1 MRSKQKWGL
10 LVALIT
16 TNFLYSQELVN
27 PVIKNFGTIGQADL
41 ASEKPDPN
49 LTYNI
54 VVDLATGEDNKS
66 NLLFSLNNV
75 ARLINLHVM
84 GGVPEENL
92 NIVVAVHGGAI
103 WSVLNNELY
112 YKKFKTANPNIP
124 LYKELLDSG
133 VKIVVCSQSMFK
145 RNIAPSDLVKG
156 LEVATSALTTLT
168 TYQIKGYAVLK
179 F

>member
-41 ASEKPDPN
+41 ATEKPDPN

-84 GGVPEENL
+84 DGVPEENL

>member
-1 MRSKQKWGL
+1 MKSTQKWGL
-10 LVALIT
+10 LVALIA
-16 TNFLYSQELVN
+16 TNFLYAQELVN

-41 ASEKPDPN
+41 ATEKPDPN

-84 GGVPEENL
+84 GGVPKENL

-145 RNIAPSDLVKG
+145 RNIAPSELVKG